1 MPKQLLEYNLI
12 FHALADDTRR
22 TGLERLGY
30 GPATASQL
38 AAPFDMA
45 LPSFMQHLG
54 VLEKS
59 GLVRSSKTGRVRTYT
74 LEPAALQHIQDWL
87 ANQRN
92 IWERRLDQLEEL
104 FQTQLETPKEN
115 THDSD
120 QPPSL

>member
-1 MPKQLLEYNLI
+1 VPKQSLEYNLI

-22 TGLERLGY
+22 TVLERLGY

-74 LEPAALQHIQDWL
+74 LEPAALQHIQDWVFS
-87 ANQRN
+87 QRN
-92 IWERRLDQLEEL
+92 IWERRFDQLEEL
-104 FQTQLETPKEN
+104 FQTQLETPKGE
-115 THDSD
+115 
-120 QPPSL
+120 PK

>member
-1 MPKQLLEYNLI
+1 VPKQPLEYNLI

-22 TGLERLGY
+22 TVLERLGY

-54 VLEKS
+54 VLERS

-74 LEPAALQHIQDWL
+74 LEPAALHHIQDWL

-92 IWERRLDQLEEL
+92 IWERRFDQLEEL
-104 FQTQLETPKEN
+104 FQTQLETQKEN
-115 THDSD
+115 QHDEST
-120 QPPSL
+120 SL